1 MRLHFVVL
9 LAAAVLLA
17 SVEALADSTLTMT
30 RSVTAGR
37 DAISA
42 ERFLRTE
49 PTADVNGEERIFKV
63 PSRLTNLFK
72 PGTSSKVTSEAKVA
86 SKVITPSVASNIA
99 KEAPNPRAWLDAEKS
114 VDDVFLALKLD
125 KVDDLIANAN
135 FMTWFGYVTQYNQKF
150 GNKATTVVKSL
161 TTRYGDQKLAEMLI
175 TAAKSKDPRVK
186 SLGKGLLKGQ
196 MDDWFKKGD
205 KPAALAKT
213 FGLTKTNS
221 AEDKNALI
229 MSVLNLYNTHY
240 DKAVAKA
247 IKKAEEAAAAKAAET
262 AKGIAAAA
270 AR

>member
-1 MRLHFVVL
+1 MRLYFVVL

-125 KVDDLIANAN
+125 K
-135 FMTWFGYVTQYNQKF
+135 
-150 GNKATTVVKSL
+150 
-161 TTRYGDQKLAEMLI
+161 KLAEMLI

-205 KPAALAKT
+205 KPAALANT

>member
-1 MRLHFVVL
+1 
-9 LAAAVLLA
+9 
-17 SVEALADSTLTMT
+17 
-30 RSVTAGR
+30 
-37 DAISA
+37 
-42 ERFLRTE
+42 
-49 PTADVNGEERIFKV
+49 
-63 PSRLTNLFK
+63 
-72 PGTSSKVTSEAKVA
+72 
-86 SKVITPSVASNIA
+86 
-99 KEAPNPRAWLDAEKS
+99 
-114 VDDVFLALKLD
+114 
-125 KVDDLIANAN
+125 
-135 FMTWFGYVTQYNQKF
+135 
-150 GNKATTVVKSL
+150 
-161 TTRYGDQKLAEMLI
+161 MLI

-196 MDDWFKKGD
+196 MDDWFKNGD